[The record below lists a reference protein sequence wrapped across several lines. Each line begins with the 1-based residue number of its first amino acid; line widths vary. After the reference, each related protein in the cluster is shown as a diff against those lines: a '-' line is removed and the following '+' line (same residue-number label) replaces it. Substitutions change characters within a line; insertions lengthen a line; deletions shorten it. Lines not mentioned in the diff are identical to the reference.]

1 MIKKTFYNLPEE
13 KRQRIIEAVMKE
25 FSGSSADKVSINRI
39 IKTADISRGSF
50 YQYFDDKVDLVEI
63 LIGTF
68 ADMSIDRIYQA
79 LQSSNGDIF
88 YTYIRLFDII
98 TEFEKDE
105 SQRLILKNLL
115 KNIKANDSLILD
127 YLTNRFKGFEKL
139 QKIEEYFNR
148 DILKY
153 KNDYDVKCLTQILTQ
168 ILKNSIFNVFVSGKD
183 CGKVRESYIRKIE
196 IIKSGAI
203 IKE

>member
-1 MIKKTFYNLPEE
+1 MMIKKTFYNLPEE

-98 TEFEKDE
+98 TEFE
-105 SQRLILKNLL
+105 SALLRFLHRYLKIQYSTFLYRVRTAVKSERVIFVKLKLL
-115 KNIKANDSLILD
+115 NQA
-127 YLTNRFKGFEKL
+127 
-139 QKIEEYFNR
+139 Q
-148 DILKY
+148 
-153 KNDYDVKCLTQILTQ
+153 
-168 ILKNSIFNVFVSGKD
+168 
-183 CGKVRESYIRKIE
+183 
-196 IIKSGAI
+196 
-203 IKE
+203 